1 MKSDKYKGELSD
13 GEPVYAGDGLFYF
26 SCCDCGLTHLVVAT
40 VINKT
45 DVEMRFFRDGRRTYH
60 RRKAKKYKFKQ
71 ARK

>member
-1 MKSDKYKGELSD
+1 MKSNKYKGELSD
-13 GEPVYAGDGLFYF
+13 GEPVYAGDGMLYF

-71 ARK
+71 MKK